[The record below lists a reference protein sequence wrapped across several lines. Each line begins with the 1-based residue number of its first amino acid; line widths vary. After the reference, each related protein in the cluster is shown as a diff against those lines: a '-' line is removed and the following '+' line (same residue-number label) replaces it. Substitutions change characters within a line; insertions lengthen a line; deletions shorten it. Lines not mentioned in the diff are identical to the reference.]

1 MMTLRQK
8 YISTISDYFKNQP
21 VKKAYLFGS
30 QIRDEAK
37 EGSDIDILVELDYS
51 QPIGLKFI
59 KMKFD
64 LQDILKRKVDLL
76 SNNAVSKHIR
86 PQIDK
91 EKYLIYER

>member
-1 MMTLRQK
+1 MNIRQK
-8 YISTISDYFKNQP
+8 YISTISDYFKKQP
-21 VKKAYLFGS
+21 VKRVYLFGS
-30 QIRDEAK
+30 QIRGESE

-51 QPIGLKFI
+51 KPIGLKFI

-64 LQDILKRKVDLL
+64 LQDILERKVDLL